1 VTKKYTQTRS
11 HTSPAPQPATYTLP
25 HSVFI
30 PKSGGRLEYVL
41 YVIDKSASLNT
52 ESGIFRGIKR
62 ASYGGQLV
70 SLTAT
75 AATMFQELK
84 FQLSTAILTI
94 LTLAA
99 GVAAFINLDEQY
111 HFRLHEDGVI
121 WVDRSDGVKALYVPG
136 ESVAAQVGI
145 HQGDRLVSINGV
157 AIEKATDVTK
167 VLTNLMAWGSATY
180 HVEREGVEF
189 DIKNVVVAEVPL
201 DRAVLYQYLVGAA
214 YLVIGLFVYFRRGSA
229 QKAQHFYVLC
239 LASFIFLC
247 FHFTGKLNTFDTVIS
262 LGNLAGGLA
271 APTVFLHFCLTFPEP
286 RSWLQKRFRVVLLY
300 VPAALVFLLYMGF
313 SSGALKI
320 SIPLLEVRWM
330 LDRLWTVFSTVPYI
344 LGGFALSLE
353 YGKSE
358 DPIVRQQLKW
368 LRNGTFCGILPY
380 AFLYVLPYSLG
391 QIPGGWQKMS
401 VLSLPLIPLTLAYA
415 IVRYRLMD
423 VDIIF
428 RRGYAYTLA
437 TLCVLAASY
446 GIVFSLGGV
455 VQRYFRDL
463 GTSGVMTVM
472 LIGAFLFQ
480 PIRNWMQEWL
490 DRHFYRDRYD
500 YRQTLVT
507 FARELS
513 SETDLETMLASVGD
527 RLLETLGIKHL
538 AFFLAEEKLG
548 EAEVK
553 SGEAEVK
560 PGEPQFRLKK
570 SMGNNPRLAA
580 VSEELDLGFLNW
592 KLPEGYLFFE
602 RTRHQLDAVSRSWPV
617 SVRRTIADL
626 DCTYY
631 LPCTVRGRTI
641 AYMGIS
647 RTADG
652 DYLSSID
659 VELLLTLAG
668 YVGIAIEN
676 ASLYRSLQRK
686 VEEYERLKE
695 FSENIVESINVGILA
710 ADLEDRVES
719 WNTQIEHLSG
729 VPRDQALG
737 RKLAELFP
745 AALTDQF
752 DRVRGETGIHHI
764 YKFVLKPAGAV
775 NGGSNGNG
783 HQLPARF
790 REATLNVAI
799 APLVS
804 KDQQQI
810 GRLIIF
816 DDVTDRAELEQR
828 LVQADKL
835 SSIGLLA
842 AGVAHEVNTP
852 LAVISTYAQMLA
864 KQVADDSQKS
874 MILDK
879 IAKQTFRA
887 SEIVNSLLNFSRTST
902 TSFGSVSLNR
912 VIQETLSL
920 LEHQLQKSGIQIKT
934 EMEPDLPPVYGNAGK
949 LQQVF
954 LNLFLNARDAMSAGG
969 ALEVRTWAEGSRVR
983 IEVTDTGHG
992 IAPENIHRIYDPF
1005 FTTKAARKGTGLGL
1019 SVTYGI
1025 VQEHGGSIEVSNR
1038 PSGGAR
1044 FRLELPLPRAVPAKP
1059 LSVLEKPVNAA

>member
-1 VTKKYTQTRS
+1 
-11 HTSPAPQPATYTLP
+11 
-25 HSVFI
+25 
-30 PKSGGRLEYVL
+30 
-41 YVIDKSASLNT
+41 
-52 ESGIFRGIKR
+52 
-62 ASYGGQLV
+62 
-70 SLTAT
+70 
-75 AATMFQELK
+75 MFQELK

-99 GVAAFINLDEQY
+99 GVAAVINLDEQY
-111 HFRLHEDGVI
+111 HFRLHEDGIV
-121 WVDRSDGVKALYVPG
+121 WVDRDAGVTALYVP
-136 ESVAAQVGI
+136 SDSQAARAGVR
-145 HQGDRLVSINGV
+145 QGDHLQSINGV
-157 AIEKATDVTK
+157 PVKKSIDVTK
-167 VLTNLMAWGSATY
+167 LLTSVMAWGQATY
-180 HVEREGVEF
+180 HVERGGVDF
-189 DIKNVVVAEVPL
+189 DVKNVVITAAPL
-201 DRAVLYQYLVGAA
+201 DRALIYQYLVGAA
-214 YLVIGLFVYFRRGSA
+214 YLIIGLFVYFRRGSA

-239 LASFIFLC
+239 LSSFILLS
-247 FHFTGKLNTFDTVIS
+247 FHFTGKLNTFDTVIYV
-262 LGNLAGGLA
+262 GNLVAGLI
-271 APTVFLHFCLTFPEP
+271 APTVFLHFALTFPEA
-286 RSWLQKRFRVVLLY
+286 RNWLQGRVRAALLY
-300 VPAALVFLLYMGF
+300 LPAIAILLLYFGF
-313 SSGALKI
+313 FTGALKVQ
-320 SIPLLEVRWM
+320 IPLLEVRWM
-330 LDRLWTVFSTVPYI
+330 LDRLWTVFSTVPYV
-344 LGGFALSLE
+344 LGGVALSLE
-353 YGKSE
+353 YSKYE

-368 LRNGTFCGILPY
+368 LRNGTFCSIIPY
-380 AFLYVLPYSLG
+380 ALLYVLPYAMG
-391 QIPGGWQKMS
+391 QVPNGWQKMS
-401 VLSLPLIPLTLAYA
+401 VLSLVLMPLTLAYA

-437 TLCVLAASY
+437 TICVLAASY
-446 GIVFSLGGV
+446 GIVFSLGRGV
-455 VQRYFRDL
+455 EKYFRDL
-463 GTSGVMTVM
+463 GMGGVMTVM

-480 PIRNWMQEWL
+480 PIRNWMQERL
-490 DRHFYRDRYD
+490 DRYFYRDLYD
-500 YRQTLVT
+500 YRRTLIE

-513 SETDLETMLASVGD
+513 AETDLDAMLTSAGE
-527 RLLETLGIKHL
+527 RLLHTLGIKHVVFLL
-538 AFFLAEEKLG
+538 AKDGATTPPNFTLTKA
-548 EAEVK
+548 
-553 SGEAEVK
+553 
-560 PGEPQFRLKK
+560 
-570 SMGNNPRLAA
+570 MGNNLRLPALYDPT
-580 VSEELDLGFLNW
+580 LDFSFLNW
-592 KLPEGYLFFE
+592 ELSEGYLFFE
-602 RTRHQLDAVSRSWPV
+602 RTRHQLDAVSRSWAP
-617 SVRRTIADL
+617 SVRRTIAEL

-647 RTADG
+647 RTVTG
-652 DYLSSID
+652 DYLSSVD

-676 ASLYRSLQRK
+676 AGLYASLQRK
-686 VEEYERLKE
+686 MEEYERLKE

-719 WNTQIEHLSG
+719 WNSQIEQLSG
-729 VPRDQALG
+729 VPRERALG

-745 AALTDQF
+745 EALTEQF
-752 DRVRGETGIHHI
+752 DRVQGETGIHHI
-764 YKFVLKPAGAV
+764 YKFVLKPRT
-775 NGGSNGNG
+775 NSNGNG
-783 HQLPARF
+783 NGHAVRF
-790 REATLNVAI
+790 RESTLNIAI

-864 KQVADDSQKS
+864 KQVAEDSQKS
-874 MILDK
+874 LILDK

-902 TSFGSVSLNR
+902 TSYGAVNLNR

-920 LEHQLQKSGIQIKT
+920 LEHQLQKAGIQLKT
-934 EMEPDLPPVYGNAGK
+934 ELDTNLPQVYGNAGK

-969 ALEVRTWAEGSRVR
+969 ALEVRTWHEGPGVRV
-983 IEVTDTGHG
+983 EVADTGHG

-1025 VQEHGGSIEVSNR
+1025 IQEHGGSIEVSNR
-1038 PSGGAR
+1038 RSGGAT
-1044 FRLELPLPRAVPAKP
+1044 FRLELPLAAPGMAKP
-1059 LSVLEKPVNAA
+1059 VTAA

>member
-1 VTKKYTQTRS
+1 M
-11 HTSPAPQPATYTLP
+11 L
-25 HSVFI
+25 
-30 PKSGGRLEYVL
+30 
-41 YVIDKSASLNT
+41 
-52 ESGIFRGIKR
+52 
-62 ASYGGQLV
+62 
-70 SLTAT
+70 
-75 AATMFQELK
+75 QELK

-99 GVAAFINLDEQY
+99 CGAALLNLEQQY
-111 HFRLHEDGVI
+111 RGPRLKEDGVI
-121 WVDRSDGVKALYVPG
+121 WVDRADGVKALYVP
-136 ESVAAQVGI
+136 SSSAAAQVGI
-145 HQGDRLVSINGV
+145 HQGDRLVSVNGAAV
-157 AIEKATDVTK
+157 EKATDVTK
-167 VLTNLMAWGSATY
+167 VLSNIMAWGTATY
-180 HVEREGVEF
+180 HVVRDGVDF
-189 DIKNVVVAEVPL
+189 DIKNVLVAEVPV
-201 DRAVLYQYLVGAA
+201 DRAILYQYAVGAA
-214 YLVIGLFVYFRRGSA
+214 YLIIGLFVYFRRGSA
-229 QKAQHFYVLC
+229 SKARHFYILC
-239 LASFIFLC
+239 LSSFIFLC
-247 FHFTGKLNTFDTVIS
+247 FHFTGKLNTFDTIIDM
-262 LGNLAGGLA
+262 GNLAAGLL

-286 RSWLQKRFRVVLLY
+286 RSWLQQKYRVVLLY
-300 VPAALVFLLYMGF
+300 APAALVFLLYTGV
-313 SSGALKI
+313 SSGTLKF
-320 SIPLLEVRWM
+320 SIPLLEVNWM
-330 LDRLWTVFSTVPYI
+330 VNRLWAAFTAVPYV
-344 LGGFALSLE
+344 LGGLALSLE
-353 YGKSE
+353 YGRAE

-391 QIPGGWQKMS
+391 QVPGWWQKMT

-437 TLCVLAASY
+437 TLCILAASY

-455 VQRYFRDL
+455 VQKYFRDL
-463 GTSGVMTVM
+463 GTAGVMTVM

-513 SETDLETMLASVGD
+513 SETDLDTMLASVGD

-538 AFFLAEEKLG
+538 AFFLAEER
-548 EAEVK
+548 
-553 SGEAEVK
+553 S
-560 PGEPQFRLKK
+560 GEPQFRLKK
-570 SMGNNPRLAA
+570 AMGNNPRLA
-580 VSEELDLGFLNW
+580 SSSDELDLSFLNW

-602 RTRHQLDAVSRSWPV
+602 RTRHQLDAVSRSWPA
-617 SVRRTIADL
+617 SVRKTIAEL

-631 LPCTVRGRTI
+631 LPCTVRGRTV

-652 DYLSSID
+652 DYLSSVD

-668 YVGIAIEN
+668 YVAIAIEN

-710 ADLEDRVES
+710 ADLDDRVES
-719 WNTQIEHLSG
+719 WNTQIEQLSG

-745 AALTDQF
+745 AALADQF
-752 DRVRGETGIHHI
+752 HRVRGETGIHHI
-764 YKFVLKPAGAV
+764 YKFVLKPAIAA
-775 NGGSNGNG
+775 NGNG
-783 HQLPARF
+783 HNNGNGNGNGLPARF

-804 KDQQQI
+804 KDQEQI

-864 KQVADDSQKS
+864 KQVADDSQKTL
-874 MILDK
+874 ILDK

-902 TSFGSVSLNR
+902 TSFGNVNLNR

-920 LEHQLQKSGIQIKT
+920 LEHQLQKSGIQLNT
-934 EMEPDLPPVYGNAGK
+934 ALEPDLPPVYGNAGK

-954 LNLFLNARDAMSAGG
+954 LNLFLNARDAMTAGG
-969 ALEVRTWAEGSRVR
+969 TLDVRAWVEGSRVK
-983 IEVTDTGHG
+983 IEVADTGHG

-1025 VQEHGGSIEVSNR
+1025 IQEHGGSIEVSNR
-1038 PSGGAR
+1038 KSGGAR
-1044 FRLELPLPRAVPAKP
+1044 FRLELPLAATASAKAASAVAKP
-1059 LSVLEKPVNAA
+1059 VTVA